1 MLIKTPY
8 FNLFKHKNKLLFSF
22 RINTI
27 ISIVYLYASEE
38 LKLFISMPLQVLNC
52 KITTLISIIGQV
64 DIIIFG
70 KNLYF

>member
-27 ISIVYLYASEE
+27 ISIVYLYALEE

-70 KNLYF
+70 KNVYF